1 MATITNQATL
11 TYNNIVVNS
20 NVARGEVVDVLTG
33 TKNSILSSYTNGEKL
48 TFIVSLI
55 NSGNM
60 PLSNITITDNLGK
73 CNLNENEYT
82 PLSYVDN
89 STIYYVNGIKQAT
102 PTIATQNG
110 LVISGLNVPANGN
123 VLVIYETLTNEFAPL
138 LEGSTITNSAVVS
151 GGGLTNPLELTNT
164 VAATL
169 SAVLAIQKA
178 ISPNPVTENGTITY
192 TFTITNTGNKDANA
206 LDNVVLSDTFNPV
219 LSNVSVSLNGVT
231 ITSPDDYTYDEVTG
245 EFKTTTGTITV
256 PAADIV
262 QDSTTGVVS
271 VTPGVAVLVVTGTI

>member
-73 CNLNENEYT
+73 YNLNENEYT

-151 GGGLTNPLELTNT
+151 GGGLTNPLKLTNT

-262 QDSTTGVVS
+262 QDGTTGVVS
-271 VTPGVAVLVVTGTI
+271 VTPGVAVLVVTGAI

>member
-73 CNLNENEYT
+73 YNLNENEYT